1 MHTRLRLAAWPQA
14 RGLRRP
20 DKLAARRYVPP
31 CVADFSHVA
40 VKHSGIPDKSNSL
53 CPGYVM
59 SATLKK

>member
-1 MHTRLRLAAWPQA
+1 MYTRLQA

-20 DKLAARRYVPP
+20 DKLAARRYVDA
-31 CVADFSHVA
+31 CLADFSHVA
-40 VKHSGIPDKSNSL
+40 VKHSGICDKSNSL